1 MVHFEF
7 RSSNCMDLLALQN
20 KFVKEQKLDDDPNS
34 VKATVLVEPCTGSLL
49 ATEIGMRMSRM
60 GESRRRTK
68 RMSLDM
74 ASSYRSPYDAAPEN
88 YLDGTPTVRKLS
100 SVSQHFLFDTPPAV
114 VDALLRSK
122 SFSGSKA
129 HHSLLR
135 QSKSTWG
142 GEEEEDTGIAG
153 LHSPLHYDMLQ
164 IQFSQNLLC
173 EATVANNFRYS
184 KCDSLQHEHNLQ
196 PVTLHEDDIFP
207 GNTRHLSRLRVKKI
221 ASEFENHA
229 PAKLGNLADRQQPQE
244 RSKLQKLGRSFSR
257 HDTRSMKK
265 LPRAPSSL
273 PTSPLGNNNSNSQE
287 THATQIFHKLLRR
300 SSRVNSEVSTRRE
313 TRSSWEPERERV
325 VYKKHVSNAVVVGEK
340 CSLPKRLGPIQ
351 GLQKTQQASTDASK
365 SGKQNSWWPF
375 KWKWKSKELRPQ
387 GSMNKSLVV
396 LGDGNKVDITT
407 IHHQDVYHYASSDKL
422 DSSPLSPNKLARSTS
437 AFNMIKE
444 RASSR
449 HEESF
454 KSWVWGTSPFAP
466 DQPCNPTRDAEKYLL
481 PPRRLHK

>member
-1 MVHFEF
+1 MARETTMEASRTSLVW
-7 RSSNCMDLLALQN
+7 RSSTQEMKN
-20 KFVKEQKLDDDPNS
+20 KEYVKEQKFDDDPNS
-34 VKATVLVEPCTGSLL
+34 VKATMLVEPCTSSLL
-49 ATEIGMRMSRM
+49 ATEIGMRISRM

-74 ASSYRSPYDAAPEN
+74 ASSYRSPYDAPQEN
-88 YLDGTPTVRKLS
+88 YLGGTPT
-100 SVSQHFLFDTPPAV
+100 
-114 VDALLRSK
+114 
-122 SFSGSKA
+122 
-129 HHSLLR
+129 
-135 QSKSTWG
+135 
-142 GEEEEDTGIAG
+142 
-153 LHSPLHYDMLQ
+153 
-164 IQFSQNLLC
+164 
-173 EATVANNFRYS
+173 
-184 KCDSLQHEHNLQ
+184 
-196 PVTLHEDDIFP
+196 PVILHEDDIFP

-221 ASEFENHA
+221 ASEFDNHA

-244 RSKLQKLGRSFSR
+244 RSKLRKLGRSFSR

-273 PTSPLGNNNSNSQE
+273 PASPLGNSNWINQE

-325 VYKKHVSNAVVVGEK
+325 VYKKHVSNAVVVWEK
-340 CSLPKRLGPIQ
+340 CSIPKRLGPIQ
-351 GLQKTQQASTDASK
+351 GLQKTKQASIDASK
-365 SGKQNSWWPF
+365 SKRQNSWWPF

-387 GSMNKSLVV
+387 RSLNKRSVV
-396 LGDGNKVDITT
+396 LGDENKVDI
-407 IHHQDVYHYASSDKL
+407 IADHDQDIYHEASSDKL
-422 DSSPLSPNKLARSTS
+422 DSSPLSPNNLGRFTS

-454 KSWVWGTSPFAP
+454 KSCIWETSPFAP

-481 PPRRLHK
+481 PPCRLHK

>member
-1 MVHFEF
+1 MAQETTMEASRTSLVW
-7 RSSNCMDLLALQN
+7 RSSTQEIKN
-20 KFVKEQKLDDDPNS
+20 KEYVKELKFDDDPNS
-34 VKATVLVEPCTGSLL
+34 VKATVHVEPCTSSLL
-49 ATEIGMRMSRM
+49 AREIGMRMSRM

-74 ASSYRSPYDAAPEN
+74 ASSYRSPYDAPPEN
-88 YLDGTPTVRKLS
+88 YLDGTPMVRKLS

-114 VDALLRSK
+114 VDAPLRSK

-129 HHSLLR
+129 HRSVLR

-142 GEEEEDTGIAG
+142 GEEEEEEEDTGIAG
-153 LHSPLHYDMLQ
+153 LHSPSHYDILQ
-164 IQFSQNLLC
+164 IWFSQNLLC
-173 EATVANNFRYS
+173 EATAANSFRYS

-229 PAKLGNLADRQQPQE
+229 PAKLGNLADRQRPHE
-244 RSKLQKLGRSFSR
+244 RSKLRKLGRSFSR

-265 LPRAPSSL
+265 LPCAPSSL
-273 PTSPLGNNNSNSQE
+273 PASPLGNSKSNSQE

-300 SSRVNSEVSTRRE
+300 SSRVNSEVSTCRE
-313 TRSSWEPERERV
+313 TRSSWEPERERI
-325 VYKKHVSNAVVVGEK
+325 VYKKHVSNAVVVWEK

-365 SGKQNSWWPF
+365 SEKQNSWWPF
-375 KWKWKSKELRPQ
+375 KWKWKSKELRPKR
-387 GSMNKSLVV
+387 SLNKSLVV
-396 LGDGNKVDITT
+396 LGDENKVDIRGD
-407 IHHQDVYHYASSDKL
+407 HHQDIYHDASSDKL
-422 DSSPLSPNKLARSTS
+422 DSSPLSPNNSARFTS
-437 AFNMIKE
+437 AFNTIKE

-449 HEESF
+449 QEESF

-466 DQPCNPTRDAEKYLL
+466 D
-481 PPRRLHK
+481 